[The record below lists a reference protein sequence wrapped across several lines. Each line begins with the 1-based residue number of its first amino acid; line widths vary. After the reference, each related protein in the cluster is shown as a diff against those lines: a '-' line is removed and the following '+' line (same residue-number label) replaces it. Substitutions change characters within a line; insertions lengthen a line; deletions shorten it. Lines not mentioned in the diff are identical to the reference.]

1 MPMKRSTV
9 VIAAMPLLAAAIA
22 AYGGQRANLLPQL
35 QPRQTLTYLVRY
47 RANKKVRTE
56 SNVAIPLAPD
66 ASQVDA
72 HSLLRV
78 QILDLQQEGGR
89 PAIHARAQF
98 LSLDSGIDDQGL
110 AGKKPAGKTSNSA
123 QQRTDPSAKSVEFT
137 LLPDGSTD
145 KINGLDALTS
155 EQQQIWQQW
164 VARFAVGWTLPTEG
178 PRRGDKWKAEQAE
191 QSASPIAA
199 LLWARDS
206 TYVRDEPC
214 RASQLSPAGEIS
226 PSSGQVDECA
236 VLLTTARLLQKS
248 PAKDATPE
256 SFKLRE
262 LKTMGTAKGT
272 NEIITYISLTT
283 GLVVRATEEAQQQM
297 DVVVAKADGSNRVH
311 YSVDAASH
319 SEVLLLTETPPPH
332 P

>member
-1 MPMKRSTV
+1 MV
-9 VIAAMPLLAAAIA
+9 PLLVVAVASF
-22 AYGGQRANLLPQL
+22 GGSRANLLPRL

-47 RANKKVRTE
+47 RADKNVKTE
-56 SNVAIPLAPD
+56 SNVAVPLAPD
-66 ASQVDA
+66 SLQVDA
-72 HSLLRV
+72 HGLLRI
-78 QILDLQQEGGR
+78 QILDLREVRGK
-89 PAIHARAQF
+89 PSIHARAQF
-98 LSLDSGIDDQGL
+98 LSLDSGID
-110 AGKKPAGKTSNSA
+110 GKGSTGKGPADKTPNPA
-123 QQRTDPSAKSVEFT
+123 RQRTDPAARSIEFT
-137 LLPDGSTD
+137 LLPDGSAGE
-145 KINGLDALTS
+145 INGLDTLTS
-155 EQQQIWQQW
+155 EQQQIWEEW
-164 VARFAVGWTLPTEG
+164 VARFAVGWTLPAEG
-178 PRRGDKWKAEQAE
+178 PKRGDKWKAEQAE

-206 TYVRDEPC
+206 SYVRDEPC
-214 RASQLSPAGEIS
+214 RASQVSPSGEIS

-256 SFKLRE
+256 SFKLHE

-311 YSVDAASH
+311 YSVEAASH
-319 SEVLLLTETPPPH
+319 SEVLLLTETPSPRP
-332 P
+332 